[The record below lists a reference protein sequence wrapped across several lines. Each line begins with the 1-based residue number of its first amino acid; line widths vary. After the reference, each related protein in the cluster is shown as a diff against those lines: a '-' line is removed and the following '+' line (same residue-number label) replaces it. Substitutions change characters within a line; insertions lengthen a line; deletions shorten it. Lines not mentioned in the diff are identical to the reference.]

1 MARRAPASSALRKD
15 VDERTLIE
23 AAQRDPGRFAELYES
38 NFDRVYAFV
47 VRRVR
52 DREEA
57 EDVTSEVFHRA
68 LANLGQFEWRGVPF
82 AAWLLRI
89 AANANQA
96 AVFDVAEQAAG
107 VRAIEGADGAPRLVV
122 FEVLHVVKPEYR
134 SKVVSA
140 GLTGACFV

>member
-1 MARRAPASSALRKD
+1 MMARRAPASSALRKD

-68 LANLGQFEWRGVPF
+68 LANLGRFGWRGVPCG
-82 AAWLLRI
+82 AGLVRVG
-89 AANANQA
+89 ANAVA
-96 AVFDVAEQAAG
+96 GGAVRVGGEGEGPELVA
-107 VRAIEGADGAPRLVV
+107 R
-122 FEVLHVVKPEYR
+122 
-134 SKVVSA
+134 
-140 GLTGACFV
+140 